1 MPENKTKP
9 TEASVAD
16 FIAGIEDAGRRA
28 DAEMLVAIMARASGE
43 APFMYGSAIIG
54 FGLQEYRYESGHGGT
69 MPKISFSP
77 RKAQTVIYGLGR
89 FVRCDRAKELGK
101 VTTGKGCVNVK
112 RLSDVDLATLE
123 SFLTEAAHNP
133 SPA

>member
-16 FIAGIEDAGRRA
+16 FIASIADAGRRA
-28 DAEMLVAIMARASGE
+28 DAETLVAIMARASGE
-43 APFMYGSAIIG
+43 EPFMYGSAIIG
-54 FGLQEYRYESGHGGT
+54 FGLQDYRYESGHGGT
-69 MPKISFSP
+69 TPKIGFSP

-89 FVRCDRAKELGK
+89 FVRCGRVAELGK
-101 VTTGKGCVNVK
+101 VTTGKACVYAK
-112 RLSDVDLATLE
+112 RLRDVDLATLE
-123 SFLTEAAHNP
+123 SFLAEAGRNP